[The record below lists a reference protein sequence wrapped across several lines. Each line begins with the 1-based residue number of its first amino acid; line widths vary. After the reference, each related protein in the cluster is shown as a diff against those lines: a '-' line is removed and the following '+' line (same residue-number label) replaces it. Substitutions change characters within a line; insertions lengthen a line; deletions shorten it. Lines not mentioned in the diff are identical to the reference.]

1 MGHQRLLSYLG
12 GVDNW
17 LGPQFDYS
25 FLPDPSQNYQFQ
37 TIATPIR
44 GFYQNVRNGNSFA
57 LINNELRV
65 PVFKYF
71 SNKPIKSSFLEN
83 FMVVGFGDVG
93 SAWTGSNP
101 YTSDNAFNTILI
113 EGFNYEINLQ
123 NQKEPIVYGYGFGLR
138 SKLFGYYVRFDYA
151 WGVDDGVVL
160 DPVRYLSLSLDF

>member
-1 MGHQRLLSYLG
+1 
-12 GVDNW
+12 
-17 LGPQFDYS
+17 
-25 FLPDPSQNYQFQ
+25 
-37 TIATPIR
+37 
-44 GFYQNVRNGNSFA
+44 
-57 LINNELRV
+57 
-65 PVFKYF
+65 
-71 SNKPIKSSFLEN
+71 
-83 FMVVGFGDVG
+83 MVVGFGDVG